1 MRQHQFYIVELGPN
15 LAEFEFHMAVLGIH
29 MVELGHYQMQEIGFC
44 KALIE
49 VDIADIVGD
58 LETLQGEN
66 I

>member
-1 MRQHQFYIVELGPN
+1 MVELGPN
-15 LAEFEFHMAVLGIH
+15 MSQFEFHMAVLGIH
-29 MVELGHYQMQEIGFC
+29 MVELGLHQMQEIGFH
-44 KALIE
+44 KAVIE